1 MKQNPELVRRTGSV
15 EMTIVSPEHKQIE
28 ELAYQLWVQRGRPI
42 GSPQVD
48 WLQAEEELRGV
59 QTSGA
64 RAA

>member
-1 MKQNPELVRRTGSV
+1 MKQNSELVRRTGSV
-15 EMTIVSPEHKQIE
+15 EMTIVSPEPKQIE
-28 ELAYQLWVQRGRPI
+28 ELAYQLWIERGRPI

-59 QTSGA
+59 QTSVA